1 MPAGLQ
7 LWRNPDVDEVPMT
20 HVSLKLVCN
29 DTLALPGPGK
39 AVVRQRRATQR
50 VAPNPG
56 MSIGT
61 GSSLRQA
68 ADLNAVTTI
77 SKPGKQATIVP
88 PDNLR
93 LPDALTIKYGPAPL
107 LARFVLEADK
117 EARRRGVDL
126 RLRHD
131 FGELLYFAKSISN
144 HDKLF
149 RRLEIFNP
157 EYTDFTPENSYWI
170 AGYDRHGEIVLT
182 SAGRIYDWTR
192 TNLKEEARTMFYSRD
207 IGQQC
212 EMSEE
217 FATAARL
224 VTGTAIYAG
233 AGWIRSD
240 YRGRQLSRVFP
251 RLGRAYALSRWPIES
266 LFTYVVPALADNGT
280 ARGYGYK
287 HEARSVFYP
296 GSPWGD
302 IELVLVS
309 LSTDEAYDDL
319 TNFMRTELSS
329 PIDDGSLPAY
339 ASTNWEAML
348 TKISP
353 EGVFQ
358 GSSSRS

>member
-1 MPAGLQ
+1 MTLVPSKLSSDIDRDFIGLDKPALARPFGRQ
-7 LWRNPDVDEVPMT
+7 HPGSDRNADRAIEAGFLRLIGSDDREV
-20 HVSLKLVCN
+20 
-29 DTLALPGPGK
+29 
-39 AVVRQRRATQR
+39 
-50 VAPNPG
+50 
-56 MSIGT
+56 
-61 GSSLRQA
+61 

-77 SKPGKQATIVP
+77 SKPGDQENIVP

-93 LPDALTIKYGPAPL
+93 LPDALTVKYGPAPL
-107 LARFVLEADK
+107 LARFVLEGDK

-131 FGELLYFAKSISN
+131 FGELLYFAKTIN
-144 HDKLF
+144 GYDKRF

-157 EYTDFTPENSYWI
+157 EFTDFTPENSYWI
-170 AGYDRHGEIVLT
+170 AGYDAHGEIVLT
-182 SAGRIYDWTR
+182 SAGRIYNWKH
-192 TNLKEEARTMFYSRD
+192 TNLQREARVMFYGRD

-212 EMSEE
+212 EMTDD
-217 FATAARL
+217 FAAAARL

-266 LFTYVVPALADNGT
+266 LFTYVVPALADNGI
-280 ARGYGYK
+280 ARGYGYR

-319 TNFMRTELSS
+319 AAFMRTELPV
-329 PIDDGSLPAY
+329 PIDEGLLPTY
-339 ASTNWEAML
+339 VSTNWDAMV

-353 EGVFQ
+353 DGVFQ
-358 GSSSRS
+358 GSSNRS

>member
-1 MPAGLQ
+1 MALVPPNLACENNADLPSSSQHVRPPPPAGLAGSGHDAGAKIDAGFPR
-7 LWRNPDVDEVPMT
+7 LA
-20 HVSLKLVCN
+20 VSN
-29 DTLALPGPGK
+29 D
-39 AVVRQRRATQR
+39 
-50 VAPNPG
+50 
-56 MSIGT
+56 
-61 GSSLRQA
+61 RQA

-77 SKPGKQATIVP
+77 SKPGDHANIVP

-107 LARFVLEADK
+107 LARFVLEGDK

-131 FGELLYFAKSISN
+131 FRELLHLAKTISF

-157 EYTDFTPENSYWI
+157 DYTDFTPENSYWI
-170 AGYDRHGEIVLT
+170 AGYNEHDDVVLT
-182 SAGRIYDWTR
+182 SAGRIYDWKC
-192 TNLKEEARTMFYSRD
+192 TNLEQEARVMFYGRD

-212 EMSEE
+212 QMTEK
-217 FATAARL
+217 FAAAARL

-233 AGWIRSD
+233 AGWIRAD

-251 RLGRAYALSRWPIES
+251 RLGRAYALSRWPVES
-266 LFTYVVPALADNGT
+266 LFTYVLPGLADNGT
-280 ARGYGYK
+280 ARGYGYR

-309 LSTDEAYDDL
+309 LSPEEAFDDL
-319 TNFMRTELSS
+319 ATFLGTELS
-329 PIDDGSLPAY
+329 PPTDEGSLSTH
-339 ASTNWEAML
+339 ASTIRDAMV

-353 EGVFQ
+353 EGVFH